1 MKQRSCWRAECR
13 GHGSLS
19 APMCPPWSYPWSWAM
34 CNKSAFT
41 AIQKRLQFFFAS
53 VAFLC
58 PHSHPMLH
66 TTRPASFTPLDLEA
80 DFVSHHSSCKRTC
93 FTPIVLRASH
103 HMSCKATCFTPLV
116 LRASHHSSFKP
127 TVLHTTHSASLH
139 SSHHTSGRRFCFTP
153 HTSCELHTTRP
164 GSRFCFTPL
173 VLQACRLHTTRP
185 VSRFCFT
192 PHVLRASLHTSCK
205 PAFFTPHGLRDSH
218 HTSWKPILFHTT
230 RPAGLHALHHSY
242 SYERKRCPP
251 AHTLS

>member
-1 MKQRSCWRAECR
+1 
-13 GHGSLS
+13 
-19 APMCPPWSYPWSWAM
+19 M

-80 DFVSHHSSCKRTC
+80 DFVSHHSSCKR
-93 FTPIVLRASH
+93 
-103 HMSCKATCFTPLV
+103 TCFTPLV